1 MSEQRPDF
9 MERVAEFNRQ
19 AQLPPPGDNFN
30 ANRVTFYTGCQFEE
44 LAEKIEVI
52 ASGAVEHHE
61 RDMLQKLYEVLQDA
75 AIMFKGG
82 TFTGCVL
89 RADRENLLA
98 EEIDVAV
105 VTAGSLCYQTPRA
118 LDAAHALCDAND
130 QKWVN
135 GVKRDP
141 VTGKVLKPE
150 GFKPADLSKFVV
162 RSDD

>member
-52 ASGAVEHHE
+52 AGGAVDLQE
-61 RDMLQKLYEVLQDA
+61 RDMLQKMYDVLKDA
-75 AIMFKGG
+75 SVLFKSGK
-82 TFTGCVL
+82 FTGCVM
-89 RADRENLLA
+89 RANREDLLS

-105 VTAGSLCYQTPRA
+105 VTAGSLCYQTPHF

-130 QKWVN
+130 QKWIN

-141 VTGKVLKPE
+141 ATGKVLKPE